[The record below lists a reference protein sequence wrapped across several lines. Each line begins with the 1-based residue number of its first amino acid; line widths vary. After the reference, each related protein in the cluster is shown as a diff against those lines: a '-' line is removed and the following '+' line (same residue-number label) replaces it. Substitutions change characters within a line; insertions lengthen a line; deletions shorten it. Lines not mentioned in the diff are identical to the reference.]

1 MQSFCRRLICQTIE
15 FLAKKAPTPSCMM
28 PLLYFHRHSGVL
40 WSHAVE
46 HAEEL
51 WAEAGGGQP
60 HGRAVGEECFPT
72 KVWTCT
78 FYLPRGGGESVGAD
92 KKKQT
97 LQQPRM
103 VHACVVSAQAIQKVQ
118 RLKAQVETFFIAR
131 SSTHSSMT
139 QQSMC
144 LIVEGGQHRVVLVEE
159 GPRLNWH
166 LSHR

>member
-92 KKKQT
+92 KKKKTYSNQEWCMHV
-97 LQQPRM
+97 LCLLRPFK
-103 VHACVVSAQAIQKVQ
+103 KVK
-118 RLKAQVETFFIAR
+118 RLKAQVETFFITR

-139 QQSMC
+139 QQTMC
-144 LIVEGGQHRVVLVEE
+144 LIVGGGMWAICETA
-159 GPRLNWH
+159 
-166 LSHR
+166 